1 MVRQKHVRLWPYHK
15 GSCIHLRVGILEV
28 MTSKGGPNVGVR
40 GSRKR
45 RGNTPWDSD
54 RMGRQWAVRQQ
65 GVSLQCG
72 HRDWKRGRGMAMV
85 WKLTGSNRQDE
96 GERWGSR
103 RTDWWLLG
111 LFDGGGREPPSLL
124 LLLLE
129 GKDNSG
135 WSVGGG
141 VLPTKAAQ
149 AGSQL
154 GRKKNASCS
163 GGCAKGAIC
172 SGCGMGCGCVV
183 AVNDGGTDVVGGG
196 QGGGVLNTTAAPP
209 CGFVIGYP
217 RPPAV
222 AALPSSES
230 VG

>member
-1 MVRQKHVRLWPYHK
+1 MLVDHYNQQNERSLCCYKCHEAFVIRLQRTRRPYFTLL
-15 GSCIHLRVGILEV
+15 S
-28 MTSKGGPNVGVR
+28 
-40 GSRKR
+40 
-45 RGNTPWDSD
+45 
-54 RMGRQWAVRQQ
+54 
-65 GVSLQCG
+65 
-72 HRDWKRGRGMAMV
+72 
-85 WKLTGSNRQDE
+85 
-96 GERWGSR
+96 
-103 RTDWWLLG
+103 LLG
-111 LFDGGGREPPSLL
+111 DVQKWCNTQGRRYMNHLQNVHRKSIQINVNPCGGGEIIVVGGQV
-124 LLLLE
+124 

-163 GGCAKGAIC
+163 GGCAK
-172 SGCGMGCGCVV
+172 
-183 AVNDGGTDVVGGG
+183 VNDGGTDVVGGG